1 MLPELFESFD
11 SDTDR
16 APSGVLEF
24 SELSGRISQE
34 LNFWGVPGQRLAPG
48 QGAGGAWPGPRRQP
62 AARGHHDDCIPG
74 YWRPKKSKKLP
85 CVFELRFEI
94 RRHPDTTWLFY
105 SNFQCKTGTP
115 CWPRAAAEPGS
126 ASAEAGQSVGQSH
139 CRAWQQLAAARGHH
153 GGCIPGVLAAKNLK
167 KMTMRLR
174 TQI

>member
-74 YWRPKKSKKLP
+74 ARLA
-85 CVFELRFEI
+85 
-94 RRHPDTTWLFY
+94 
-105 SNFQCKTGTP
+105 
-115 CWPRAAAEPGS
+115 PRAGPGPRQSQGS

>member
-16 APSGVLEF
+16 APSGGLKF

-62 AARGHHDDCIPG
+62 AARG
-74 YWRPKKSKKLP
+74 
-85 CVFELRFEI
+85 
-94 RRHPDTTWLFY
+94 
-105 SNFQCKTGTP
+105 
-115 CWPRAAAEPGS
+115 PRQSQGS